1 MQNSK
6 FFGSREAN
14 YKKVKKH
21 RTMKVLI
28 LILTLVLFGGG
39 AYALRISNQ
48 VKSAANKI
56 YKPNATK
63 KAAKTIKHKKP
74 FSILLLGV
82 DTGAEGRV
90 DKGNSDTMIVATVN
104 PDKEQVKLVSI
115 PRDTLA
121 QLQGAEKFDMQKIN
135 AAYNVGGS
143 DMAMSTVEK
152 MLEVPID
159 YYVTVNMGG
168 LSKIVDAVGGVDVDV
183 PFTFEWNGS
192 EFTKGK
198 MHLKGKAALD
208 YSRMRYDDPEGDYGR
223 QKRQKQVIT
232 SMINSA
238 VSLKSLT
245 NFESILDSLSD
256 SVATNLSFDD
266 MVAIQANY
274 RKAAKSIES
283 DVLTGRNAD
292 IDGSSYQI
300 PTNEEI
306 QRVSDVLR
314 TSLGLEKTTINNAE
328 TKQNDLNTYF
338 TGEENH
344 QEFTVYSES
353 VMNGEKSAATTTQ
366 SNYGYSNS
374 ATYSGNNDYSNTTNT
389 WQMQQSTNL
398 WNAGY

>member
-1 MQNSK
+1 
-6 FFGSREAN
+6 
-14 YKKVKKH
+14 
-21 RTMKVLI
+21 MKVLI
-28 LILTLVLFGGG
+28 LMLTLILFGGG

-56 YKPNATK
+56 YTPTNSK
-63 KAAKTIKHKKP
+63 KTAKTIKNKKP
-74 FSILLLGV
+74 FAILLLGV
-82 DTGAEGRV
+82 DTGAEGRL

-104 PDKEQVKLVSI
+104 PEKKEVKLVSI

-121 QLQGAEKFDMQKIN
+121 QLQGADQFNMQKIN

-143 DMAMSTVEK
+143 DMAMNTVEK
-152 MLEVPID
+152 MFDVPIN

-168 LSKIVDAVGGVDVDV
+168 LSKIVDAVGGVDVEV

-192 EFTKGK
+192 EFTKGQ

-238 VSLKSLT
+238 VSFKSLT

-266 MVAIQANY
+266 MVAVQANY
-274 RKAAKSIES
+274 RSAAQSIKS
-283 DVLTGRNAD
+283 DVLTGRSAD
-292 IDGSSYQI
+292 IEGSSYQI

-328 TKQNDLNTYF
+328 IKQNNLNTYF
-338 TGEENH
+338 TGEDNQ
-344 QEFTVYSES
+344 QEFTIYPKNVLD
-353 VMNGEKSAATTTQ
+353 GEKSSTNTIQGTT
-366 SNYGYSNS
+366 
-374 ATYSGNNDYSNTTNT
+374 GNGTDTTVGGNTANTTST
-389 WQMQQSTNL
+389 WQNQQSTNQ
-398 WNAGY
+398 WNVGY